1 MRQSQADD
9 FAQAEALAA
18 FAQHIDASQK
28 GCNIAA
34 SSASQGAY
42 RIAERTAAGPRLV
55 LQQLQAAQ
63 TDAAWR
69 KVNCAQKTGVI
80 ARVFQEPQVGQRMF
94 DFGPLKKAQT
104 TVHLVRQ
111 PGAKQC
117 GLDHPALR
125 VAAVQHRNFVPRQA
139 VAHQLAHLIH
149 HPLGLGKVAGG
160 LEHPHRLARA
170 LRSAQVFAQAAAVV
184 ADQLIGAVEDV
195 AAAAVVFL
203 QLDLVAHAELANKV
217 GHIAHARAAKRVNAL
232 VVVAH
237 RQHAAGRLEGG
248 SAVHRAA
255 RAGAGAGQHLEPGV
269 LQLVGVL
276 KFVDQ
281 NVSKT
286 PLVVL
291 AYRVVV
297 AQHLVAA
304 QHQLTKIHHA
314 LALALL
320 FIELV
325 NRHLAPGLFVLQ
337 LNLMGAQAVFLAA
350 ANKPLH
356 LLLRKAL
363 VVQRELLVQA
373 LDGGELVLRVENLKT
388 LRQVGSFGMCAQKP
402 VAQAVEGADPHAAH
416 IERQHGREARHH
428 LACGLVGEG
437 HRQNPAGR
445 DLPGLQQPG
454 NARGQ
459 HTGFARARAG
469 QNQRML
475 CRQGDG
481 GALLGV
487 EVGQQRGLA
496 VLLCN

>member
-1 MRQSQADD
+1 MGEQAAVRQSQADD

-18 FAQHIDASQK
+18 FAQHIDAGQK
-28 GCNIAA
+28 SSNIAA

-42 RIAERTAAGPRLV
+42 RIAERTAAGPRFV

-139 VAHQLAHLIH
+139 VAHQLAHLVH
-149 HPLGLGKVAGG
+149 HPLRLGKVAGG
-160 LEHPHRLARA
+160 LKHPHRLARA

-203 QLDLVAHAELANKV
+203 QLDLVAHAELAHKV
-217 GHIAHARAAKRVNAL
+217 GHIAHARAAKGVNAL

-237 RQHAAGRLEGG
+237 RQHAAGRPEGG
-248 SAVHRAA
+248 SVVHRAA
-255 RAGAGAGQHLEPGV
+255 RAGAGQHLEPGV

-281 NVSKT
+281 DVAET

-291 AYRVVV
+291 ADRAVV

-304 QHQLTKIHHA
+304 QHQLAKVHHA

-325 NRHLAPGLFVLQ
+325 NRHFAPGLFVLQ

-363 VVQRELLVQA
+363 VIQRELLVQA
-373 LDGGELVLRVENLKT
+373 LDGGELVLRVENLKA
-388 LRQVGSFGMCAQKP
+388 LRQVGSFGMGAQKP
-402 VAQAVEGADPHAAH
+402 VAQAVEGAYPHAAH
-416 IERQHGREARHH
+416 IERQHGRQPRHH
-428 LACGLVGEG
+428 LARSLVGEG
-437 HRQNPAGR
+437 HRQHAAGR

-459 HTGFARARAG
+459 HPGLARASAG

-475 CRQGDG
+475 CR
-481 GALLGV
+481 
-487 EVGQQRGLA
+487 
-496 VLLCN
+496 